1 MRQSVISWGSL
12 SHINNNPLIYGC
24 DVEGI
29 ISQLGTTDLIIKGC
43 TEIAIGFYFAMYTLV
58 LYIKNVC

>member
-12 SHINNNPLIYGC
+12 SHINNNQLIYGC

-43 TEIAIGFYFAMYTLV
+43 TEKAIGFYFSV
-58 LYIKNVC
+58 